1 MTHPRLQR
9 AALLAENP
17 EVEAL
22 RSMEFTNEEPPVPFD
37 DYCQLVDMLVDATR
51 PREDIET
58 ELGID
63 TDTLVEAIIEL
74 ARFILAT
81 RGTPQVTVLGT
92 FSEVPEEP
100 QLKLPGFTNAV
111 PAPAS
116 KRKVAPIVETTSSK
130 SRRRKPTGVEIILP
144 DGFSKRDLG
153 RDVESSLVAIV
164 ALQPSHNDVKRF
176 IQRNYKRPQQ
186 PLSFEMLCSVWM
198 FARLGRLSG
207 LAKVSET
214 SSFVR
219 NCVLAWDTLEV
230 ARRDAMEALLVLQT
244 SNDPDQLHLAAS
256 KLLPLWEADAREF
269 MRMIE
274 IAGPDSAAFE
284 RARTWLAK
292 RVAAGQLIVD
302 SVEHLAEGQVR
313 RIATLVGLDTEV
325 ISRLEESYIRQ
336 HLVRLKLERDAEQLI
351 PIGVV
356 AVRAGLEDEFLQ
368 ACARRVAGDEDW
380 DSVLTLALAR

>member
-9 AALLAENP
+9 AATLAENP

-37 DYCQLVDMLVDATR
+37 HYCRLVDMLVDATR

-63 TDTLVEAIIEL
+63 TDTLIEAIIEL

-81 RGTPQVTVLGT
+81 RGTPQVTVRGT
-92 FSEVPEEP
+92 FSEVPEEQQP
-100 QLKLPGFTNAV
+100 KLPGFTNAV

-116 KRKVAPIVETTSSK
+116 KRKVAPVETTSSK

-164 ALQPSHNDVKRF
+164 ALQPSHDDVKRF

-198 FARLGRLSG
+198 FARLGRLAG
-207 LAKVSET
+207 LANVSET

-244 SNDPDQLHLAAS
+244 SHDTDQLHLAAS

-274 IAGPDSAAFE
+274 IAGPDSGAFE

-302 SVEHLAEGQVR
+302 SVENLTEGQVR

-325 ISRLEESYIRQ
+325 ISRLEESHIRQ
-336 HLVRLKLERDAEQLI
+336 HLVRMKLERDAEQLI

-356 AVRAGLEDEFLQ
+356 AVRAGLEDEFLD
-368 ACARRVAGDEDW
+368 ACARRVAGEEDW
-380 DSVLTLALAR
+380 DSALSLALAR